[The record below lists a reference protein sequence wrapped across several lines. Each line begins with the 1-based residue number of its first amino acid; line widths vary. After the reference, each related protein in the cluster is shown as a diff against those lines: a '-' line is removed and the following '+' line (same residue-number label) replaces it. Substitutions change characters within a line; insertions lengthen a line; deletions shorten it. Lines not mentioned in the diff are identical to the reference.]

1 MRILFLVFCF
11 IMANPISYAQDNPLI
26 VYDLL
31 DAIAMSEESNKP
43 ILAIF
48 TADWCKYC
56 HIMKNDILTNNV
68 GKGMIVAYIDIDKH
82 PDVAKEYMV
91 KTIPD
96 YFIMKDRIEIKRQV
110 GYNNY
115 QKFAR
120 WFNE

>member
-1 MRILFLVFCF
+1 MRLLFLVFCF
-11 IMANPISYAQDNPLI
+11 ILANPISYAQDNPVI

-31 DAIAMSEESNKP
+31 DAIAMSEESNKQ

-56 HIMKNDILTNNV
+56 DIMRQDMVDNRI

-91 KTIPD
+91 RTIPD

-110 GYNNY
+110 GYNGY
-115 QKFAR
+115 KKFIR

>member
-1 MRILFLVFCF
+1 
-11 IMANPISYAQDNPLI
+11 MANPISYAQDNPLI

-91 KTIPD
+91 RTIPD

>member
-1 MRILFLVFCF
+1 MRILFLVFGF

-91 KTIPD
+91 RTIPD